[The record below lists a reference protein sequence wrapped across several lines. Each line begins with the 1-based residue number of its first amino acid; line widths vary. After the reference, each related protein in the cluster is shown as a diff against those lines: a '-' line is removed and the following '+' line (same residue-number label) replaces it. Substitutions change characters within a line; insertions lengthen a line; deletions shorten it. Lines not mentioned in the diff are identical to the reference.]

1 MLIGITGGIGS
12 GKSTICRALQKA
24 GYPVYDTDSRAKEII
39 VHHPEVRRQMIAL
52 FGEDIYDED
61 VYFASKVAAQVFSD
75 PAKLAALNAIVHPA
89 VKKDLIDWKKSLAH
103 PGGKDAEG
111 GKGASIVESAIL
123 FSSGLHELCDS
134 TVWVDAPLEERI
146 ARTIRRDGTDRARV
160 EARMAAQK
168 NEADRCDLVL
178 VNSNRTSIGD
188 LLHRLEAHI
197 QSLHAVG

>member
-12 GKSTICRALQKA
+12 GKSTLCRALAQQ
-24 GYPVYDTDSRAKEII
+24 GYPVYDTDSRAKHLI
-39 VHHPEVRRQMIAL
+39 VHDPEVRRRMIDL

-61 VYFASKVAAQVFSD
+61 VYFAGKVAAQVFSD

-89 VKKDLIDWKKSLAH
+89 VKRDLQESL
-103 PGGKDAEG
+103 AEG
-111 GKGASIVESAIL
+111 GKGTFVVESAIL
-123 FSSGLHELCDS
+123 FSSGLNELCDT

-146 ARTIRRDGTDRARV
+146 ARTIRRDGSDRAKV
-160 EARMAAQK
+160 EARIAAQK
-168 NEADRCDLVL
+168 DEAARCDLVL
-178 VNSNRTSIGD
+178 YNSNSTPMAD